1 MNGRDYVVT
10 SEIKELSVC
19 VWAHRLVFSTGLVSK
34 GSREQAVNA
43 AFAQVEVPTEEWTK

>member
-1 MNGRDYVVT
+1 MLCHLILRNFQYV
-10 SEIKELSVC
+10 
-19 VWAHRLVFSTGLVSK
+19 AHRLVFSTGLVSK